1 MDVEI
6 PEEIIILTD
15 WFVLK
20 SAINLPIPHL
30 PEYSQWR
37 VLLGSKHRRVKCEPE
52 SKQLQCRLYPSPWEF
67 LFPPERETD
76 KAAFLSLWQPHHQGW
91 RANVPER
98 VAGPSR
104 LCGCCECEDVSEL
117 SNWWIHLAGKI
128 GAVIT
133 PPRQGCF
140 VSGKSRKTL
149 LCWSRW
155 AFNDQPH
162 SVAKNS
168 NTVSNTYI
176 LSLNSQKQ
184 GCCTWISKPPHQ
196 SAVKFANWRWT
207 QKNFPNTAPE
217 MLAILG
223 NIYETFVEH

>member
-1 MDVEI
+1 MWTREQTVAVPI
-6 PEEIIILTD
+6 VPITLRI
-15 WFVLK
+15 
-20 SAINLPIPHL
+20 SLPTWTRNRQG
-30 PEYSQWR
+30 S
-37 VLLGSKHRRVKCEPE
+37 LLVAVATSPPRLE
-52 SKQLQCRLYPSPWEF
+52 SKCAW
-67 LFPPERETD
+67 
-76 KAAFLSLWQPHHQGW
+76 AG
-91 RANVPER
+91 RAR
-98 VAGPSR
+98 PSR

>member
-1 MDVEI
+1 MWTSEQTVAV
-6 PEEIIILTD
+6 PVVQKTH
-15 WFVLK
+15 
-20 SAINLPIPHL
+20 HL
-30 PEYSQWR
+30 ENFSSHLNQ
-37 VLLGSKHRRVKCEPE
+37 
-52 SKQLQCRLYPSPWEF
+52 KQTRQLSCRCGN
-67 LFPPERETD
+67 RTT
-76 KAAFLSLWQPHHQGW
+76 
-91 RANVPER
+91 NVPER
-98 VAGPSR
+98 VARPSW

-133 PPRQGCF
+133 PQRQGCF
-140 VSGKSRKTL
+140 VSGKSRKTP

-162 SVAKNS
+162 SVANNS

-176 LSLNSQKQ
+176 PSLNSQKQ

-196 SAVKFANWRWT
+196 SAVKFANWRRT
-207 QKNFPNTAPE
+207 QKNFQNTTPE

-223 NIYETFVEH
+223 NIYETFVEY